1 MTAGSPILRIVC
13 QYAVPLTVLVALR
26 VFWQGHDLPGGGF
39 IAGVLLAAA
48 GAMALLAY
56 GTAWAESRPWWK
68 VSVVGLSISI
78 GNGIV
83 PLLAGKAFMDN
94 TFFDAGP
101 LHLPTAVFFDFG
113 VMLIVTGTLMTIF
126 VELAQEDR

>member
-1 MTAGSPILRIVC
+1 MIAGSPILHTVC
-13 QYAVPLTVLVALR
+13 QYSVPLTVLVAAR

-56 GTAWAESRPWWK
+56 GTNWAESRPWWRL
-68 VSVVGLSISI
+68 SVIGLSISLA
-78 GNGIV
+78 NGIV
-83 PLLAGKAFMDN
+83 PLLRGKAFMDN
-94 TFFDAGP
+94 TFFDVGP

-126 VELAQEDR
+126 VELAEERR

>member
-1 MTAGSPILRIVC
+1 MIGHSPILHVVC
-13 QYAVPLTVLVALR
+13 QYSVPLTVLVALR

-48 GAMALLAY
+48 GAMGLLAY

-68 VSVVGLSISI
+68 LSIVGLSISI
-78 GNGIV
+78 ANGIV
-83 PLLAGKAFMDN
+83 PFLAGKAFMDN
-94 TFFDAGP
+94 TFFDVGP

-126 VELAQEDR
+126 VELAQEHR

>member
-1 MTAGSPILRIVC
+1 MIGRSPILHIVC
-13 QYAVPLTVLVALR
+13 QYSVPLTVLVALR

-56 GTAWAESRPWWK
+56 GTEWADSRPWWK
-68 VSVVGLSISI
+68 LSIVGLSISI
-78 GNGIV
+78 ANGIV
-83 PLLAGKAFMDN
+83 PFLSGKAFMDN
-94 TFFDAGP
+94 SFFDVGP

-126 VELAQEDR
+126 VELAKEHR

>member
-1 MTAGSPILRIVC
+1 MTGSSPILRTVC
-13 QYAVPLTVLVALR
+13 QYAVPLTVVVALR

-56 GTAWAESRPWWK
+56 GTAWAEPRPWWK
-68 VSVVGLSISI
+68 LSVLGLSISLA
-78 GNGIV
+78 NGIV
-83 PLLAGKAFMDN
+83 PLLGGKAFMDN
-94 TFFDAGP
+94 TFFDVGP

-126 VELAQEDR
+126 VELAQEHR

>member
-1 MTAGSPILRIVC
+1 VNDDSPILRVVC
-13 QYAVPLTVLVALR
+13 QYSVPLTVLVALR

-56 GTAWAESRPWWK
+56 GLDWAVTRPWWK
-68 VSVVGLSISI
+68 LSVIGLAIALA
-78 GNGIV
+78 NGTV
-83 PLLAGKAFMDN
+83 PFLLGKEFMDN
-94 TFFDAGP
+94 TFFDVAG

-126 VELAQEDR
+126 VELGQEHD